1 MNQRNETAPTGAT
14 SSPAITVDRFPE
26 SAYHSAT
33 VAVDAW
39 TPGWRSK
46 SHVEADS
53 CTAQATP
60 ARAAAWGENT
70 QRRALSILSRS
81 RASQPVPVAAFAHRR
96 FLPPATIFSATG
108 VDCSAHSEM
117 PRSYSIPH
125 SSTIARSFSAGCDGG
140 MVS

>member
-1 MNQRNETAPTGAT
+1 
-14 SSPAITVDRFPE
+14 
-26 SAYHSAT
+26 

-70 QRRALSILSRS
+70 QRRALSILSVPSEPTR
-81 RASQPVPVAAFAHRR
+81 VPVAAFAHRR
-96 FLPPATIFSATG
+96 FLPSATIFSVTG

-117 PRSYSIPH
+117 PRSYAMPH

-140 MVS
+140 MLS